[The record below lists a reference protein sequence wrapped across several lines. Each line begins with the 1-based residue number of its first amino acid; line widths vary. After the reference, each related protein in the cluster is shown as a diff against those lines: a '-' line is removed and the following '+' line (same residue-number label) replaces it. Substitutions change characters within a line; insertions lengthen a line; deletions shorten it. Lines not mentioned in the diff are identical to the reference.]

1 MLPDEFF
8 TCQDSSSSS
17 IRCGTTL
24 ILRQN
29 FVDLEKYT
37 RKGRDVSERVGKEKK
52 DEERERNARE
62 KEENKMLL
70 QEKSCGQQSESQNER
85 IEKVRKSCRD

>member
-1 MLPDEFF
+1 MLDDKFF

-17 IRCGTTL
+17 IRRGTAL

-29 FVDLEKYT
+29 FIDLEKKYT

-52 DEERERNARE
+52 DRAREREKCKRE
-62 KEENKMLL
+62 EEENK
-70 QEKSCGQQSESQNER
+70 KKCCFR
-85 IEKVRKSCRD
+85 KKVVVSKVKARMGELKR